1 MALTHYETLGV
12 GPDAT
17 HEALRRAYMLR
28 VQLLHPDR
36 HMGASADVIAEAE
49 RATVELNRAW
59 SVLRDP
65 SSRRIYD
72 RCLGLRVRGFG
83 AGRSSVSHYWGQP
96 QAEPTFVEHA

>member
-1 MALTHYETLGV
+1 MALTHYEILGV

-17 HEALRRAYMLR
+17 HEAMRRAYQLR

-36 HMGASADVIAEAE
+36 HMGAAPDVIAEAQ
-49 RATVELNRAW
+49 RATTELNRAW

-72 RCLGLRVRGFG
+72 RCLGLPVRGFG
-83 AGRSSVSHYWGQP
+83 TGRSSVSHYWAQP
-96 QAEPTFVEHA
+96 QPEPTFVAHA